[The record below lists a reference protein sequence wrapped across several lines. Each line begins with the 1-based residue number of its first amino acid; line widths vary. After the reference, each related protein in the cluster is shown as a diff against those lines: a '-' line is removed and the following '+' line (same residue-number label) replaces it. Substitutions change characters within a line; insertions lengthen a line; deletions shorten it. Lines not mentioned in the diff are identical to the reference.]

1 MKKPSQKNS
10 LSLLIS
16 KGTPPPADDNIIFI
30 ETRRINCRQIT
41 GYTMQKYDLETVRKQ
56 VIGNNLVFTT
66 PFGERHLLYADYTA
80 SGRGFQIIEEKIQN
94 IIASYANTHT
104 EDDYSGKYLT
114 TLLHQAEKK
123 IKEIVNAGEH
133 GKIIMTGSGATG
145 ALKKLQEI
153 IGVSIPPTT
162 KDYLYQTIRTSSRKP
177 QEIIDSLEQNRP
189 VVFIGPYE
197 HHTNELMWR
206 EAHADVVVIRLDKH
220 GKIDLQDLEK
230 KLSDTQYEKRRKLA
244 SFSAGSNVTGIRTH
258 VNDIARICH
267 QHDTLIFFDFAAVA
281 PYIKIDMN
289 YDTESYFDAI
299 FFSPHKF
306 LGGPGTCGV
315 LVFNERIYRKDLPP
329 TTAGGGTVVYVG
341 IKEHDFSNDIE
352 TREKAGT
359 PPILQA
365 IKAALVLELKEKIG
379 VETIEQVE
387 RSYTE
392 YFIDKLK
399 KIKNVELLGDIA
411 PDERV
416 SIVSINIR
424 HKDRILHPRFVA
436 KLLND
441 LFGIQS
447 RAGCS
452 CAGPYGHILL
462 GIDHQTSEKY
472 RRLIVRGCE
481 GIKPGWVRVN
491 IHYTLSQEDVNYLI
505 DAIEFVA
512 RAGHLFLQKY
522 VFDMKTAE
530 WHYIGFIQQ
539 FPEFSLENSFRQK
552 TINYNEIQDLRTSY
566 FKEAETIAEDLKKQS
581 SLPYKKDEEAIEELN
596 YFYCCHRTEK

>member
-1 MKKPSQKNS
+1 
-10 LSLLIS
+10 
-16 KGTPPPADDNIIFI
+16 
-30 ETRRINCRQIT
+30 
-41 GYTMQKYDLETVRKQ
+41 MQDYDLETIRKQ
-56 VIGNNLVFTT
+56 IIGNTIIFHT
-66 PFGERHLLYADYTA
+66 PFGDRHLLYADYTA
-80 SGRGFQIIEEKIQN
+80 SGRGVHIIEDRIQN
-94 IIASYANTHT
+94 ILASYGNTHT
-104 EDDYSGKYLT
+104 EDDYSGKFLT
-114 TLLHQAEKK
+114 TLLHQAEER
-123 IKEIVNAGEH
+123 IKEIVNAGKH

-153 IGVSIPPTT
+153 IGVYIPPTT
-162 KDYLYQTIRTSSRKP
+162 KDLFYQTIQMATHKP
-177 QEIIDSLEQNRP
+177 HQIIERLEQNRP

-206 EAHADVVVIRLDKH
+206 ESHADVVVIRLDKN

-230 KLSDTQYEKRRKLA
+230 KLLDPHYTHRQKLA
-244 SFSAGSNVTGIRTH
+244 SFSAGSNVTGICTP
-258 VNDIARICH
+258 VYDIARICH
-267 QHDTLIFFDFAAVA
+267 RHETFVFFDFAAVA

-289 YDTESYFDAI
+289 HDPECYFDAI

-315 LVFNERIYRKDLPP
+315 LVFNEKIYRKDLPP

-341 IKEHDFSNDIE
+341 FKNHDFSDDIE

-392 YFIDKLK
+392 YFIKGLK

-411 PDERV
+411 SDERV
-416 SIVSINIR
+416 SIVSFNIR
-424 HKDRILHPRFVA
+424 HNDRILHPRFVA

-472 RRLIVRGCE
+472 RKFIVQGCE

-491 IHYTLSQEDVNYLI
+491 IHYILSREDVEFI
-505 DAIEFVA
+505 IQAIEFVA
-512 RAGHLFLQKY
+512 RSGHLFLKKY
-522 VFDMKTAE
+522 LFNMKTAE
-530 WHYIGFIQQ
+530 WNYIGFTQQ
-539 FPEFSLENSFRQK
+539 LPEFCLEHSFKQK
-552 TINYNEIQDLRTSY
+552 TIPYNEIQTIRKSY
-566 FKEAETIAEDLKKQS
+566 FKEAKTIAEELKKQPPS
-581 SLPYKKDEEAIEELN
+581 PYIKEEGAMEELN
-596 YFYCCHRTEK
+596 YFYCCHKTEE

>member
-1 MKKPSQKNS
+1 
-10 LSLLIS
+10 
-16 KGTPPPADDNIIFI
+16 
-30 ETRRINCRQIT
+30 
-41 GYTMQKYDLETVRKQ
+41 MQDYDLDTIRDQ
-56 VIGNNLVFTT
+56 IIGNNIVFRT

-80 SGRGFQIIEEKIQN
+80 SGRGVRFIEEQIQN
-94 IIASYANTHT
+94 ILASYGNTHT

-114 TLLHQAEKK
+114 TLLHQAEKR
-123 IKEIVNAGEH
+123 IKEIVNAGKQ
-133 GKIIMTGSGATG
+133 GKIIMIGSGATG

-153 IGVSIPPTT
+153 IGVYIPPTT
-162 KDYLYQTIRTSSRKP
+162 KDYLYGTIQESTRTP
-177 QEIIDSLEQNRP
+177 NQIIARLEENRP

-206 EAHADVVVIRLDKH
+206 ESHADVVVIHLDTD
-220 GKIDLQDLEK
+220 GKIDLKDLEQ
-230 KLSDTQYEKRRKLA
+230 KLSDTRYEHRRKLA
-244 SFSAGSNVTGIRTH
+244 SFSAGSNVTGIRTA
-258 VNDIARICH
+258 VYDIARICH
-267 QHDTLIFFDFAAVA
+267 RHNAFVFFDFAAVA
-281 PYIKIDMN
+281 PYILIDMN
-289 YDTESYFDAI
+289 HDPESYFDAI

-315 LVFNERIYRKDLPP
+315 LVFNEKIYRKDLPP
-329 TTAGGGTVVYVG
+329 TTAGGGTVIYVG
-341 IKEHDFSNDIE
+341 FNTHDFSEDIE

-379 VETIEQVE
+379 VETIEEVE
-387 RSYTE
+387 QSYTR
-392 YFIDKLK
+392 YFIDELK

-411 PDERV
+411 ADERV
-416 SIVSINIR
+416 PIVSLNIR

-472 RRLIVRGCE
+472 RRFIVQGCE

-491 IHYTLSQEDVNYLI
+491 IHYTLSQEDVAYI
-505 DAIEFVA
+505 IQTIEFIA

-522 VFDMKTAE
+522 LLNMKTAE
-530 WHYIGFIQQ
+530 WTYIGFTPQ
-539 FPEFSLENSFRQK
+539 PPPFSLEETFEPHIISPRELP
-552 TINYNEIQDLRTSY
+552 TLRATY
-566 FKEAETIAEDLKKQS
+566 LKEAEILAEELKKQIPS
-581 SLPYKKDEEAIEELN
+581 PYIKDEGGREELN
-596 YFYCCHRTEK
+596 YFYCCHKTEK

>member
-1 MKKPSQKNS
+1 
-10 LSLLIS
+10 
-16 KGTPPPADDNIIFI
+16 
-30 ETRRINCRQIT
+30 
-41 GYTMQKYDLETVRKQ
+41 MQHYDLDALRKQ
-56 VIGNNLVFTT
+56 IIGNNIVFPT
-66 PFGERHLLYADYTA
+66 PFGDRHLLYADYTA
-80 SGRGFQIIEEKIQN
+80 SGRGVTFIEEKIRN
-94 IIASYANTHT
+94 ILAAYGNTHT
-104 EDDYSGKYLT
+104 EDDYSGQYLT
-114 TLLHQAEKK
+114 TLLHQAEKR

-153 IGVSIPPTT
+153 IGVYIPPTT
-162 KDYLYQTIRTSSRKP
+162 KDNLYQTIRTSSHKP
-177 QEIIDSLEQNRP
+177 QQIIESLEKNCP

-206 EAHADVVVIRLDKH
+206 EAHAEVIITRLDKN
-220 GKIDLQDLEK
+220 GKIDLQDLEQ
-230 KLSDTQYEKRRKLA
+230 KLSDTRYKKRKKFA
-244 SFSAGSNVTGIRTH
+244 SFSAGSNVTGIRTA
-258 VNDIARICH
+258 VYDIARICH
-267 QHDTLIFFDFAAVA
+267 RHDTFIFFDFAAVA
-281 PYIKIDMN
+281 PYITINMN
-289 YDTESYFDAI
+289 YDAESYFDAI

-341 IKEHDFSNDIE
+341 YKNHDFSEDIE

-379 VETIEQVE
+379 IETIEDVE
-387 RSYTE
+387 RTYTR
-392 YFIDKLK
+392 YFIDRLK
-399 KIKNVELLGDIA
+399 KNKHVELLGDIA

-416 SIVSINIR
+416 SIISFNIR
-424 HKDRILHPRFVA
+424 HNDRILHPRLVA

-472 RRLIVRGCE
+472 RKFIVQGCE

-491 IHYTLSQEDVNYLI
+491 IHYTLSQKDLDYLI
-505 DAIEFVA
+505 HAIEFIA
-512 RAGHLFLQKY
+512 RSGHHFLQKY
-522 VFDMKTAE
+522 IFDMKTAE
-530 WHYIGFIQQ
+530 WNYIGFTQQ
-539 FPEFSLENSFRQK
+539 APEFCLDNPFQQK
-552 TINYNEIQDLRTSY
+552 TIHNNEIQAFRISY
-566 FKEAETIAEDLKKQS
+566 FKEAEAIVDEIKKQPAS
-581 SLPYKKDEEAIEELN
+581 PYIKDKGAIEELN
-596 YFYCCHRTEK
+596 YFYCCHKTADKHRKI

>member
-1 MKKPSQKNS
+1 
-10 LSLLIS
+10 
-16 KGTPPPADDNIIFI
+16 
-30 ETRRINCRQIT
+30 
-41 GYTMQKYDLETVRKQ
+41 MQNYDLETIRKQ
-56 VIGNNLVFTT
+56 VIGNTLVFTT

-80 SGRGFQIIEEKIQN
+80 SGRGVHIIEEKIQN
-94 IIASYANTHT
+94 IMASYANTHT

-114 TLLHQAEKK
+114 TLLHQAEKR
-123 IKEIVNAGEH
+123 IKEIVNAGEN

-162 KDYLYQTIRTSSRKP
+162 KDHLYQTIRTSTSKP
-177 QEIIDSLEQNRP
+177 QQILESLEQNRP

-206 EAHADVVVIRLDKH
+206 EAHAEVVVISLDKY

-230 KLSDTQYEKRRKLA
+230 KLSDIQYKNRRKLA

-267 QHDTLIFFDFAAVA
+267 RHDTLIFFDFAAVA
-281 PYIKIDMN
+281 PYININMN
-289 YDTESYFDAI
+289 YDAESYFDAI

-341 IKEHDFSNDIE
+341 YKDHDFSHDIE

-387 RSYTE
+387 HLYTE
-392 YFIDKLK
+392 YFIEKLK

-416 SIVSINIR
+416 SIVSLNIR

-472 RRLIVRGCE
+472 RKFIVRGCE

-491 IHYTLSQEDVNYLI
+491 IHYTLSQEDVDYLI
-505 DAIEFVA
+505 QAIEFVS
-512 RAGHLFLQKY
+512 RVGHLFLQKY

-530 WHYIGFIQQ
+530 WNYIGFTQQ
-539 FPEFSLENSFRQK
+539 FPEFSLENSFQQK
-552 TINYNEIQDLRTSY
+552 TINYNKIQDLRASY
-566 FKEAETIAEDLKKQS
+566 FKEAETIAEELKKQPS
-581 SLPYKKDEEAIEELN
+581 PAYKKDEGAIEELN
-596 YFYCCHRTEK
+596 YFYCCHRTDE